1 MEFKTEIS
9 FKNNWNYFNG
19 MPNEFS
25 KPMYIN
31 QSKFEL
37 EDVLQ
42 FHIHAFEP
50 LARRVSSIVH
60 QVLVNQKV
68 QMSLHI

>member
-1 MEFKTEIS
+1 MY
-9 FKNNWNYFNG
+9 NHR
-19 MPNEFS
+19 S
-25 KPMYIN
+25 KI
-31 QSKFEL
+31 EL